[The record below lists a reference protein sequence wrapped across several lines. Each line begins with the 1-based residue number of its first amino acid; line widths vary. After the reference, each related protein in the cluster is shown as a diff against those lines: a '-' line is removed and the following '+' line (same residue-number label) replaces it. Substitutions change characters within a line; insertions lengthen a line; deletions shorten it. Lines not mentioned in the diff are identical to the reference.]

1 MAGGAP
7 GLLGL
12 GVVQVAVKDIE
23 IEHVTTHHPAEMEV
37 VQEIRRFMKDV
48 KTVRVKEITY

>member
-1 MAGGAP
+1 MVDGV
-7 GLLGL
+7 LGL
-12 GVVQVAVKDIE
+12 HGLIVVQVPVKNLE
-23 IEHVTTHHPAEMEV
+23 IEHVTTHHPVVVEV